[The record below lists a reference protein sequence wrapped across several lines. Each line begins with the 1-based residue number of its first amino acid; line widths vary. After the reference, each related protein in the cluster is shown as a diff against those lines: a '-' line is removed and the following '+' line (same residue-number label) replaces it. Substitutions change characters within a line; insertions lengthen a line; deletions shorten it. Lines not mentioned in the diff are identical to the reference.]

1 MSSIFKS
8 ETHLKSK
15 THHTFLPSSISDAEE
30 LCLKNDKSIYFE
42 NRLNW
47 PVAAEDE
54 GVEKAAKGTTQQGSH
69 LVKFYEFSTNQI
81 CNQAT
86 KQAGVQPGVFF
97 CITKKYD
104 KDIAFD
110 QWI

>member
-1 MSSIFKS
+1 MTSQYILKTDSI
-8 ETHLKSK
+8 
-15 THHTFLPSSISDAEE
+15 A
-30 LCLKNDKSIYFE
+30 
-42 NRLNW
+42 

-54 GVEKAAKGTTQQGSH
+54 GVEKAAKGTTQQGSY

-104 KDIAFD
+104 KDIALD
-110 QWI
+110 Q